1 MKRFALIGL
10 VLFLISCSSASVSTD
25 LTLTLAP
32 LILESDETTLSVT
45 TPPQWTGILD
55 SKHIILTQS
64 SAPLN
69 SDGTLNG
76 VIINIWLPDKT
87 EIVGDV
93 VATKTSDLLQQI
105 TNRPSYVGTATTTD
119 PQAFVWQD
127 YDGAY
132 YALNNGDGNVTLVL
146 ALSMPDSRQLI
157 AFNLSTNADTS
168 KLLLPTFAQAL
179 PHIRIND
186 ISLTSS
192 LVESLPPS
200 VEFPTFKPP
209 TSAMEASP
217 PP

>member
-1 MKRFALIGL
+1 
-10 VLFLISCSSASVSTD
+10 V
-25 LTLTLAP
+25 AP
-32 LILESDETTLSVT
+32 LILDSDETTVSVT

-55 SKHIILTQS
+55 SEHIILTQS
-64 SAPLN
+64 PTPLHA
-69 SDGTLNG
+69 DGTLNG

-157 AFNLSTNADTS
+157 AFNLSTNANTS
-168 KLLLPTFAQAL
+168 ALLLPTFAQVL
-179 PHIRIND
+179 PYIRINNT
-186 ISLTSS
+186 SLTSS
-192 LVESLPPS
+192 LIESLPVS
-200 VEFPTFKPP
+200 VEFPMFEPGE
-209 TSAMEASP
+209 SAIEASP